1 MTNLQQTENKMERV
15 LYFFPPNHFD
25 RNMSKEEFYRQ
36 MLEAMLEYRSRRKW
50 ITYNK
55 NLSSI

>member
-25 RNMSKEEFYRQ
+25 RNMSKEEFCRRL
-36 MLEAMLEYRSRRKW
+36 LEA
-50 ITYNK
+50 INK
-55 NLSSI
+55 YKKSEIL